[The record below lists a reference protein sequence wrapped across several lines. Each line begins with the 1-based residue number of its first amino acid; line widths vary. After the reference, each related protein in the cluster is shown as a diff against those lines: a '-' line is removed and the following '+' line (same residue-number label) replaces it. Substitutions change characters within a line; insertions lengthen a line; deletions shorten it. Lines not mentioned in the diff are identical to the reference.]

1 MKLLHPADRR
11 LPPALEDSFQAD
23 LAERRRPQ
31 ARTAIAVGAAMYAGF
46 GVVDALVF
54 PDAWGGLALLRYAVG
69 LPAVLVCVA
78 ALSARLRA
86 PDPRRRDRWMAA
98 GITVAGLA
106 IVGMVPLVPPETAGF
121 HGSGLTLVLF
131 FAWGLSALP
140 VRAAAWVAGALGLAW
155 LAVSVFAWDAP
166 GGLRVATG
174 LLVLGAELL
183 GGVLAL
189 HLERA
194 ERRRFLADLDLAA
207 AREEAESE
215 RQKAD
220 RLLLNILPAHVA
232 RDLKDRGS
240 PAAAEEFDET
250 SVLFLDIVGF
260 TPFARGRAPAEVVRV
275 LNHLFSALD
284 TLCEAH
290 GVEKIKTIG
299 DAYLAVC
306 GAPVRVPD
314 HAPRICRLALAFRA
328 HLPAL
333 LAAEAPGL
341 SVRIGIH
348 SGPLVAGIIGHR
360 KFAYDLWGDTVNLAS
375 RMESHGAPGRIHIS
389 RATRERL
396 GPAFVGAA
404 RGPLEVKGAGV
415 VETFWLEGLD
425 ESGGV
430 APAPAGTG

>member
-1 MKLLHPADRR
+1 VRLLHPADRR
-11 LPPALEDSFQAD
+11 LPAALEQRFQAD

-31 ARTAIAVGAAMYAGF
+31 ARTAMAVGAAMYAGF
-46 GVVDALVF
+46 GIVDALVF
-54 PDAWGGLALLRYAVG
+54 PDAWGHLALLRYAIG

-86 PDPRRRDRWMAA
+86 AGSRARDRWMAA
-98 GITVAGLA
+98 GIIVAGLA
-106 IVGMVPLVPPETAGF
+106 IVGMVPLVPAETAGF
-121 HGSGLTLVLF
+121 HGSGLTLVIF

-140 VRAAAWVAGALGLAW
+140 VRVAGAVAGVLGLAW
-155 LAVSVFAWDAP
+155 FAVSALAWDAP
-166 GGLRVATG
+166 AGLRLATG

-183 GGVLAL
+183 GAVLAL

-207 AREEAESE
+207 AREDAESE

-240 PAAAEEFDET
+240 PAAAEEFDEA

-260 TPFARGRAPAEVVRV
+260 TPYARGRAAAEVVRL
-275 LNHLFSALD
+275 LNHVFSALD
-284 TLCEAH
+284 TLCEVH

-306 GAPVRVPD
+306 GAPVRAAD
-314 HAPRICRLALAFRA
+314 HAARICRLALAVRA
-328 HLPAL
+328 ELPAL
-333 LAAEAPGL
+333 FAAEAPGL
-341 SVRIGIH
+341 AVRIGIH

-389 RATRERL
+389 HATRERL
-396 GPAFVGAA
+396 GDAFVGEA
-404 RGPLEVKGAGV
+404 RGPQEVRGAGA
-415 VETFWLEGLD
+415 VETFWLDGLD
-425 ESGGV
+425 EAAVSAGGG
-430 APAPAGTG
+430 ASP